1 MVNKKNGAEDL
12 DTQHRETEKPGSEET
27 SDTVDQERNS
37 EDKPEEEDSQRSRI
51 EELLDEG
58 YTPQQIERQW
68 GFPYSTVKRIA
79 KKRITPEGVIKQDG
93 SGGMHMLPTVLKAG
107 GGHEVISPESILQS
121 YLLSDGDAG
130 ALMLKGMMVLRAAQ
144 MMVLTDVEIMKG
156 QADAQA
162 RAIKPILEIMEQS
175 RRDMDAAAQRAKDS
189 NVEVATRAA
198 AEVGGRAMDWME
210 EKWSQMQLQKPDIAQ
225 APDPMKGLMARTME
239 MLMNHVTGMMFGG
252 GAGTTPGLVDKRGP
266 GGQGQ

>member
-1 MVNKKNGAEDL
+1 MSNRDDVAEQQDAQPPGAEV
-12 DTQHRETEKPGSEET
+12 PGSEMAPEP
-27 SDTVDQERNS
+27 VDQERSS
-37 EDKPEEEDSQRSRI
+37 EDKPGEEDSQRSRI

-58 YTPQQIERQW
+58 YTPQQVEKQW
-68 GFPYSTVKRIA
+68 GFPHSTVKRIA
-79 KKRITPEGVIKQDG
+79 KKKITPEGMIKQD
-93 SGGMHMLPTVLKAG
+93 SGGGIHVLPTVLKAG

-130 ALMLKGMMVLRAAQ
+130 EWMLKGMMLLRAAQ

-162 RAIKPILEIMEQS
+162 RAIKPVLEIMEQS

-210 EKWSQMQLQKPDIAQ
+210 DKWSQMQRQKPDIAQ

-252 GAGTTPGLVDKRGP
+252 AVGPTPGLIDKRG
-266 GGQGQ
+266 QGS